1 MSKIC
6 HTHCPDE
13 SLGLGVLVLA
23 AAVVAAGL
31 AVILF
36 VIKYLVVLGLGLA
49 GIAVVT
55 FALYRIALRFTVVR
69 TAPPRRRL
77 VAAPARTPAA
87 RPPPRRRR
95 SRRRGPCTELLTNT
109 RPSSPRTRG
118 QPSAGCSPIIQI
130 PPGTPCSSSA
140 SYANSRHGRACE

>member
-6 HTHCPDE
+6 HAHCPDE

-87 RPPPRRRR
+87 ISPPRRLAIEAPR
-95 SRRRGPCTELLTNT
+95 SLYGTTYEHP
-109 RPSSPRTRG
+109 PVIARTG
-118 QPSAGCSPIIQI
+118 EHQ
-130 PPGTPCSSSA
+130 
-140 SYANSRHGRACE
+140 